1 MAAPVFDRVQSE
13 RPLEVLRQL
22 GDRVRPLSAA
32 AERTL
37 PVPDALA
44 PLLPHGGLQR
54 GTTVATTG
62 SAASSLALTLAGP
75 ATAGGSW
82 CAVVGLAHLGLL
94 AAAELGVAL
103 ERTVLVAVP
112 EPGAWPST
120 VAALLDAFDVVL
132 VQPMAAMTPTTHRR
146 LMARARDRGAVLIPV
161 GLAPGAWGQEPDLV
175 VSSGASRWEGLGV
188 GHGRLRARQVEVEVR
203 GRRAAARVRR
213 ASLWLPGPDGR
224 IATAEPPVPVAPPGP
239 EATWREV
246 G

>member
-1 MAAPVFDRVQSE
+1 MAAPVFDRVQPE
-13 RPLEVLRQL
+13 RPIEVLRQL

-37 PVPDALA
+37 AVPEALA

-62 SAASSLALTLAGP
+62 SAASSLALALAGP
-75 ATAGGSW
+75 TTAAGSW

-103 ERTVLVAVP
+103 ERTVLVGAP

-132 VQPMAAMTPTTHRR
+132 VQPMVAMTPTTHRR

-161 GLAPGAWGQEPDLV
+161 GLAAGAWGQEPDLV

-188 GHGRLRARQVEVEVR
+188 GHGRLRARRVEVEVR
-203 GRRAAARVRR
+203 GRRGATRPRR
-213 ASLWLPGPDGR
+213 ATLWLPGPDGR
-224 IATAEPPVPVAPPGP
+224 IASVVSPLAPRCEPPAPS
-239 EATWREV
+239 WREV